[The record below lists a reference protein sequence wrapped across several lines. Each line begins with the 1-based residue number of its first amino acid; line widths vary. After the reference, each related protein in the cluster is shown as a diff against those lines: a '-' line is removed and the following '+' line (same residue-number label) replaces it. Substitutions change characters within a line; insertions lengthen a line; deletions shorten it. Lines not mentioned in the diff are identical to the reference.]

1 MGQIYTVLQN
11 EIRYTLFIFFN
22 KMKNKLILITA
33 VCKILKT
40 FDMRDCLH
48 TFIAPECGRRNVE
61 KNKLLE
67 VEGWHLS
74 QCPTAGDANE
84 A

>member
-1 MGQIYTVLQN
+1 MKITKRGQINTVTKN
-11 EIRYTLFIFFN
+11 MIYPFHFFFN

-48 TFIAPECGRRNVE
+48 TFIAPECGTRNVE
-61 KNKLLE
+61 KK
-67 VEGWHLS
+67 
-74 QCPTAGDANE
+74 
-84 A
+84 